1 MADNR
6 RYPAL
11 MLDWLT
17 PVYDLFARVFFPE
30 KRFKRELITRACIAP
45 GHHVLDLEGGLLG
58 FTDHVGS
65 LRGSTTRSNQAAGLG
80 SVDRRATFTGIHI
93 CDIRGAI
100 CAISTEEARVFR

>member
-45 GHHVLDLEGGLLG
+45 GHHVLDLG
-58 FTDHVGS
+58 
-65 LRGSTTRSNQAAGLG
+65 AGTGTLAIMIKEIQPG
-80 SVDRRATFTGIHI
+80 AQITGIDGDA
-93 CDIRGAI
+93 DIVSIARDKA
-100 CAISTEEARVFR
+100 SRARVKRWPVFPPSLAH